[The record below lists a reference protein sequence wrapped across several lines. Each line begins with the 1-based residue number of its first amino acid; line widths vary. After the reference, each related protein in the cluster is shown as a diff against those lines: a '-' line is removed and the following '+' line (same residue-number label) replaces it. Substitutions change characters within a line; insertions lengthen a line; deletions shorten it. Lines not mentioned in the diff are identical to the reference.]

1 MVTGKRLASRLD
13 EQPTIVINGDKALT
27 TATNVTLLGLEID
40 SRLSF
45 NNHVDKICKKL
56 SQRIRVY
63 LPLNQRKQF
72 YNAVIRPVI
81 NYVSVIWTACDKEC
95 LSRVLKLQKRAAR
108 VILF

>member
-45 NNHVDKICKKL
+45 NNHVDKIYKKTL
-56 SQRIRVY
+56 SAYSTAEQNNGLFTSKSAKAV
-63 LPLNQRKQF
+63 LQCCNQSSNK
-72 YNAVIRPVI
+72 
-81 NYVSVIWTACDKEC
+81 
-95 LSRVLKLQKRAAR
+95 
-108 VILF
+108 

>member
-1 MVTGKRLASRLD
+1 M
-13 EQPTIVINGDKALT
+13 INGDKALT

-56 SQRIRVY
+56 SQRIALLRKIRVY
-63 LPLNQRKQF
+63 LPLNERKQF
-72 YNAVIRPVI
+72 YNAVICPVI
-81 NYVSVIWTACDKEC
+81 NDVSVIWTACDKEC